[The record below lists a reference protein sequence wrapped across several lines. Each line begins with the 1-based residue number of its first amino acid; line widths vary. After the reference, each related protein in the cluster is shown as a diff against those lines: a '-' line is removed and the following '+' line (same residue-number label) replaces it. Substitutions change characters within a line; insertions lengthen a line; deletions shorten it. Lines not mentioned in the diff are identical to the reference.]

1 MCCFCKK
8 KYILVVGNSGIA
20 NEQRLQILL
29 NQIYKIEGEYKCDI
43 EEYKSKKYNFL
54 VYLGMDGSSFN
65 KEHFRNS
72 VYSVKTRIIAIIC
85 LENLNPRSNS
95 LKGNLEE
102 LRCIFTS
109 DELRKK
115 LYVFFTF
122 GTSRKASSLEKLRE
136 DVLDFNEMYELI
148 GLFDMI
154 GSAGVSLLSCCVPNK
169 PYDKNKVLSFIRN
182 SGLKPRLQPDDFSI
196 EDVRVLRKEN
206 RLKKEFNSKRVW
218 ILDIRSKWTL
228 NNIKF

>member
-1 MCCFCKK
+1 M
-8 KYILVVGNSGIA
+8 
-20 NEQRLQILL
+20 
-29 NQIYKIEGEYKCDI
+29 
-43 EEYKSKKYNFL
+43 
-54 VYLGMDGSSFN
+54 N

-72 VYSVKTRIIAIIC
+72 VYSVKTRIIAIIS
-85 LENLNPRSNS
+85 LENLSPRSNS

-115 LYVFFTF
+115 LYVFLTF

-154 GSAGVSLLSCCVPNK
+154 GSAGVSILSCCVPNK
-169 PYDKNKVLSFIRN
+169 SYDKNEVLSFIRN
-182 SGLKPRLQPDDFSI
+182 SGLKPRVDFSI
-196 EDVRVLRKEN
+196 EDVKVLRKEN

-218 ILDIRSKWTL
+218 ILDIRSKWTF